1 MTLIEGANGQG
12 KSNLIEAIYLLV
24 IAKSLRASSDRE
36 LVFWQQ
42 SIEEEKEIYT
52 QLIASVE
59 RTSGPVKVQ
68 VVFKSSRTANDGNSS
83 TNNIHL
89 PEPKIIQK
97 FVRLNDIPR
106 KASELIGEVTAV
118 MFTAM
123 DLELIFG
130 SPSIRRRY
138 LDILISQFDR
148 QYLHLAQRY
157 QRIISQR
164 NHLLKSIANRHSS
177 PEELEFWNKE
187 LVECGRYIMAARS
200 KIIRLLSS
208 RVEQF
213 YKDFSTDKEICQLIY
228 DPSIEAPVDGTED
241 SYEQA
246 LKNSLEKFQDRE
258 IAQGHTITGPHRDDL
273 IININRRPASKYAS
287 RGQGRTA
294 VFAMKLSEASNL
306 QEASGH
312 HPILLLDDV
321 LSELDSDRRS
331 QLLKHVSEYHQSFI
345 TTADPEAIDNSYLS
359 RMTRYS
365 IKSGK
370 IQPVS

>member
-1 MTLIEGANGQG
+1 MTLVEGANGQG

-36 LVFWQQ
+36 LVLWQQ
-42 SIEEEKEIYT
+42 STEEEIYT

-68 VVFKSSRTANDGNSS
+68 VVFKSLRAANDGNSS
-83 TNNIHL
+83 TNNIL
-89 PEPKIIQK
+89 LSQPKNIQK
-97 FVRLNDIPR
+97 FVRVNDIPR

-123 DLELIFG
+123 DLELVFG

-148 QYLHLAQRY
+148 RYLRCAQRY

-164 NHLLKSIANRHSS
+164 NHLLKSIARRHSS
-177 PEELEFWNKE
+177 AEELEFWNKE

-200 KIIRLLSS
+200 KIVRHLSS

-228 DPSIEAPVDGTED
+228 DPSIEAPVDGTEG

-246 LKNSLEKFQDRE
+246 LKTSLEKLQDRE

-273 IININRRPASKYAS
+273 IININRMPAGKYAS

-321 LSELDSDRRS
+321 LSELDPNRRS
-331 QLLKHVSEYHQSFI
+331 QLLEHVAEYHQSFI
-345 TTADPEAIDNSYLS
+345 TTADPAAIDKSYLS
-359 RMTRYS
+359 RMARYS
-365 IKSGK
+365 IKSGT